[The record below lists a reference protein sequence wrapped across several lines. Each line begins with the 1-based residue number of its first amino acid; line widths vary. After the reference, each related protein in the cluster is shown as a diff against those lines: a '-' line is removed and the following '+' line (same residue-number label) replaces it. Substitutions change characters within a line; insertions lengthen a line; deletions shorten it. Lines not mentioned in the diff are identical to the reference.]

1 MRRRAWAPASAVG
14 MGFVSCIILIEIYLT
29 GTGNLPAPF
38 MPDALDNNQPTGYP
52 SIKASYGTIA
62 ENVSAGAKYYLA
74 GVFHALFLPN
84 HMACIRG
91 PQARQD
97 HCPIRS
103 RARVDHIS
111 PPLIITFN
119 RPILCR

>member
-62 ENVSAGAKYYLA
+62 ENVSAGAKYTWLA
-74 GVFHALFLPN
+74 FFTHYFCLTIWHASVGHRPVR
-84 HMACIRG
+84 IT
-91 PQARQD
+91 ARLEAE
-97 HCPIRS
+97 
-103 RARVDHIS
+103 RALITS
-111 PPLIITFN
+111 PHP
-119 RPILCR
+119 